1 MRRRRKYVYLA
12 AIAILGV
19 GALLLFGNGESVS
32 QENKKLGPEGIV
44 AEFFSAMKAGEFK
57 TAEKFCNADSM
68 TVYMNAYKQK
78 WEKLSQNKASFE
90 ETVRILSETK
100 LDFTGME
107 ELDGVCTV
115 DYTLEMDGVQK
126 MHQATLRMEEGEW
139 KMVKITDK
147 H

>member
-1 MRRRRKYVYLA
+1 VYLA

-19 GALLLFGNGESVS
+19 GAFLLFGNGESS
-32 QENKKLGPEGIV
+32 SKESKKLEPECVV

-57 TAEKFCNADSM
+57 TAENFCNADSM

-78 WEKLSQNKASFE
+78 WNKLSQNDKASFD
-90 ETVRILSETK
+90 ETVKILSETK
-100 LDFTGME
+100 LDFTGTE
-107 ELDGVCTV
+107 KLDSICIV
-115 DYTLEMDGVQK
+115 DYTLEMDGIQK